1 MTPTTPS
8 GYTFDNWT
16 AVAGSANTTI
26 TQVPNTPNSICVRN
40 PTASTNDIYR
50 ATYKV
55 AQQATSITQVS
66 GSGTYGGNA
75 TLTAKLTQGA
85 NNLNGKTVE
94 FKLRNNAVC
103 DNDAGTAL
111 QACPTTDANGVA
123 TLNNVSLSGIDAGG
137 PTGTGYAGAVSATFA
152 GDTGFSSSTSTG
164 NLTVNKANQTITF
177 PAPTGKTFGDADFDP
192 GATAS
197 SGLAVSYSSSTPGVC
212 TIVSG
217 KVHIVSAGTCTVTAS
232 QAGNANYNPAPNV
245 TRSFSIGAAQGNV
258 TLSNLTQTYDG
269 SAKSVGVTTTPSGLN
284 VSVTYNGNAQAPTNA
299 GSYNVV
305 ATINDPNY
313 QGSAT
318 GTLKIDK
325 AVLSVNAKDQSTV
338 YGDSN
343 LPPTYDLSGFV
354 NNETAASAGVTGAA
368 NCAISNT
375 GGPNVGTYSGAISC
389 DAGSLAAQ
397 NYSFAPGTKG
407 TLSITKAELKVNADN
422 QSKTYGDANPNLTYT
437 FSGFKN
443 GDTAGSVT
451 TSGSASCS
459 IDPSAGPNVGTFSGA
474 ITCATGNLSAANYT
488 FAAGTNG
495 EMTITKRAIT
505 YTADAKTKTYGENDP
520 ALTGNITSGNLVGSD
535 SLSGN
540 LARVTGENVGSYDIN
555 QGTLTAGG
563 NYELTYNGAKLTID
577 KRAIEVTADDKS
589 KTYGEDDP
597 ALTHSVTS
605 GNLVNGDAFTGSLQ
619 REEGQNAGTY
629 AINQG
634 TLSAGGNYELTFKS
648 GTLTIDKADLTVTA
662 DDKSKTYG
670 DANRPSPSPTTASSM
685 AMRRAA

>member
-1 MTPTTPS
+1 MRTRLIRGKFTLLFMILGLLLAVPAIAFAQDSTGGPSPAPTIQSDLPDYEPGGLVTLTGGGWQPGEAVNIVVNDDAGQTWNRNVNVTADASGNIIDSFNLPAWFVATYSVKATGASGTVATSSFTDASVTVHRGPTGSPPNVTFTVAYARFADPLCTGTGTNPGTAVVDSDLGTPLGGLGNSNFIKLTAPMTPTTPS

-177 PAPTGKTFGDADFDP
+177 PAPIGKTFGDADFDP

-197 SGLAVSYSSSTPGVC
+197 SGLAVSYSSSTPDVC

-217 KVHIVSAGTCTVTAS
+217 KVHIVSAGTCAVTAS

-269 SAKSVGVTTTPSGLN
+269 SAKSVGVTTT
-284 VSVTYNGNAQAPTNA
+284 
-299 GSYNVV
+299 
-305 ATINDPNY
+305 
-313 QGSAT
+313 
-318 GTLKIDK
+318 
-325 AVLSVNAKDQSTV
+325 
-338 YGDSN
+338 
-343 LPPTYDLSGFV
+343 
-354 NNETAASAGVTGAA
+354 
-368 NCAISNT
+368 
-375 GGPNVGTYSGAISC
+375 
-389 DAGSLAAQ
+389 
-397 NYSFAPGTKG
+397 
-407 TLSITKAELKVNADN
+407 
-422 QSKTYGDANPNLTYT
+422 
-437 FSGFKN
+437 
-443 GDTAGSVT
+443 
-451 TSGSASCS
+451 
-459 IDPSAGPNVGTFSGA
+459 
-474 ITCATGNLSAANYT
+474 
-488 FAAGTNG
+488 
-495 EMTITKRAIT
+495 
-505 YTADAKTKTYGENDP
+505 
-520 ALTGNITSGNLVGSD
+520 
-535 SLSGN
+535 
-540 LARVTGENVGSYDIN
+540 
-555 QGTLTAGG
+555 
-563 NYELTYNGAKLTID
+563 
-577 KRAIEVTADDKS
+577 
-589 KTYGEDDP
+589 
-597 ALTHSVTS
+597 
-605 GNLVNGDAFTGSLQ
+605 
-619 REEGQNAGTY
+619 
-629 AINQG
+629 
-634 TLSAGGNYELTFKS
+634 
-648 GTLTIDKADLTVTA
+648 
-662 DDKSKTYG
+662 
-670 DANRPSPSPTTASSM
+670 
-685 AMRRAA
+685 RRA